1 LALAVCVLLGL
12 WLVSRKMAEL
22 EYSTFML
29 N

>member
-1 LALAVCVLLGL
+1 LAVCVLLGL